1 MRPDREKFD
10 EKARISR
17 NFAGAALANTR
28 ETCYNK
34 KDGVFRPMLE
44 RQGNRM
50 QDKFVQLL
58 QTLAPDLAADMAQRA
73 LVLERIAATAPVGRR
88 QLAVKMKLTE
98 REIRACADKL
108 REQGFISLDPAGMAL
123 TDKGRGILPEVAA
136 FTRTLKDVTGLEE
149 ELAALA
155 GVDRVAIVSGDA
167 DEDTAIID
175 EVGRAAAS
183 RVRGMLHSGSTLAVT
198 GGSTMAATARAMH
211 SPSPLHVMVVPAR
224 GGVGRA
230 VSTQASTLAAEIAG
244 RLGGHH
250 RLIHLPDYMD
260 DAARQEMLRHPDV
273 REVMDLLQRA
283 DVILH
288 GIGCAE
294 EMLRE
299 SKLPPSQARRLLN
312 DGAVGEAFGAYYDR
326 AGKCLLESSS
336 IGVDLARLSPSCRM
350 IAVAAGKRKAEAILA
365 VLRHDPHALLV
376 TDEGAARE
384 MLRMLKA

>member
-1 MRPDREKFD
+1 
-10 EKARISR
+10 
-17 NFAGAALANTR
+17 
-28 ETCYNK
+28 
-34 KDGVFRPMLE
+34 
-44 RQGNRM
+44 M
-50 QDKFVQLL
+50 QDNFVQLMQNL
-58 QTLAPDLAADMAQRA
+58 VPDLAAEMAQRA
-73 LVLERIAATAPVGRR
+73 LVLERLAAMAPVGRR

-108 REQGFISLDPAGMAL
+108 REQGFISLDPAGMTL
-123 TDKGRGILPEVAA
+123 TEKGRSILPDVTA
-136 FTRTLKDVTGLEE
+136 FTRTLKDFTGLEE
-149 ELAALA
+149 ELAVLA
-155 GVDRVAIVSGDA
+155 GVDRVVIVSGDA
-167 DEDTAIID
+167 DDDAAVID
-175 EVGRAAAS
+175 EIGRAAAQ

-288 GIGCAE
+288 GVGCAE

-299 SKLPPSQARRLLN
+299 SKLSPSHARKLLK
-312 DGAVGEAFGAYYDR
+312 DGAVGEAFGAYFNQD
-326 AGKCLLESSS
+326 GCCLLEASSV
-336 IGVDLARLSPSCRM
+336 GVDLARLSPDCRM
-350 IAVAAGKRKAEAILA
+350 IAVAAGRHKANAILS
-365 VLRHDPHALLV
+365 VLRHDRHALLV

-384 MLRMLKA
+384 MLRVLKT